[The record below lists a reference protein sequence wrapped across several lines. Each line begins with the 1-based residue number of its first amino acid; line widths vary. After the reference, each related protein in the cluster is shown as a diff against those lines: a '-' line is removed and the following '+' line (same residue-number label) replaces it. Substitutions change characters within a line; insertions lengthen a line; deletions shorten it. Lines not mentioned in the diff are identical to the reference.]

1 MVSRKKWGHSMRH
14 ISIRLG
20 TTLNQP
26 HDRNWRKRHIT
37 EIHSSYVFEELLAN
51 YLSRFIEQ
59 DEVRFTSDE
68 LVGIELLVAHETKS
82 YMHHTFDGTDNQV
95 LVHEFTS
102 KTFNYENYLMILDEK
117 EKFRHFAELVREV
130 LVPLLEVHTFSK
142 REAISD
148 IIKQCLR
155 QIEMNDYKL
164 VILLNK
170 TPKSNKK
177 RNRIAVFKLIV
188 SVTGASFWIEVYEK
202 GLRLFQAKVIEEIAN
217 PNSFSLYFG
226 TSSWESDDVFTIH
239 SKVRNWNARVDVLK
253 GTIDIYKQIRD

>member
-1 MVSRKKWGHSMRH
+1 MRH

-20 TTLNQP
+20 TTLKQP

-37 EIHSSYVFEELLAN
+37 EIHSSYVFEELLTN

-59 DEVRFTSDE
+59 DEIRFTSDD

-82 YMHHTFDGTDNQV
+82 YMHHTFDETDNQV

-117 EKFRHFAELVREV
+117 EKFRYFAELVREV
-130 LVPLLEVHTFSK
+130 LVPLLEVHTFSEK
-142 REAISD
+142 EAISD
-148 IIKQCLR
+148 IIEQCLR

-177 RNRIAVFKLIV
+177 RNRIAVFKIDCLCDRC
-188 SVTGASFWIEVYEK
+188 Y
-202 GLRLFQAKVIEEIAN
+202 
-217 PNSFSLYFG
+217 
-226 TSSWESDDVFTIH
+226 
-239 SKVRNWNARVDVLK
+239 VL
-253 GTIDIYKQIRD
+253 D